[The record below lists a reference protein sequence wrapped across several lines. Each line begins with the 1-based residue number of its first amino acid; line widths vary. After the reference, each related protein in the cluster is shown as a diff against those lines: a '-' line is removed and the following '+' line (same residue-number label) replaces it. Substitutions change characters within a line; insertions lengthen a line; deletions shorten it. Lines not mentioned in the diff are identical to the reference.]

1 MKLAALKELQARR
14 REQLAR
20 PRLAE
25 GVELLG
31 EYGGSGYKEPPY
43 LVRRADGQ
51 TLQLSRLA
59 YAVAEG
65 CDGRTDADEI
75 ARRASESL
83 GRRLTGEQVVFLVEQ
98 KLRPVG
104 SVAGDAPTELRRE
117 HGVLALRIRT
127 AVVPPRVV
135 QTVARMLMPIFASPV
150 VGAVVAWLLVL
161 DAWLFFHGGLHGV
174 AQALLARP
182 VLLLAVLGLA
192 LVGTVLHECGHAAAC
207 RFGGA
212 RPGAMGVGFY
222 LVWPAFYTDVT
233 DAYRLDRRGRLR
245 TDLGGVYL
253 NAVFAVAL
261 AVAYFATGF
270 APLLFVVF
278 LEHVFALQQ
287 FVPWI
292 RLDGYYVLSDAAG
305 VPDMLSRVKPTL
317 LSLVPGRPP
326 DPRVAELK
334 PWVRRLVVGYV
345 VTVVPALAAAYVLLV
360 VNAPQ
365 FLRRAEHSWML
376 ELGRAAAAWR
386 AADAASLT
394 LA

>member
-104 SVAGDAPTELRRE
+104 IVAGDAPTELRRE
-117 HGVLALRIRT
+117 HGVLALRIPS

-161 DAWLFFHGGLHGV
+161 DAWLFFRGGLHGV
-174 AQALLARP
+174 AHALLARP

-245 TDLGGVYL
+245 TDLGGIYFNGLFVL
-253 NAVFAVAL
+253 AL
-261 AVAYFATGF
+261 AGAYFWAGF
-270 APLLFVVF
+270 EPLLAAAA
-278 LEHVFALQQ
+278 LQHVQALQQ
-287 FVPWI
+287 LTPFV
-292 RLDGYYVLSDAAG
+292 RLDGYYVLTDLAG
-305 VPDMLSRVKPTL
+305 VPDILSRVRPML
-317 LSLVPGRPP
+317 RSLVPGTRT
-326 DPRVAELK
+326 DPRIRELK
-334 PWVRRLVVGYV
+334 SWVRV
-345 VTVVPALAAAYVLLV
+345 VTTVYVIGLVAAFGLLIAAIALHGPDHAT
-360 VNAPQ
+360 
-365 FLRRAEHSWML
+365 RAL
-376 ELGRAAAAWR
+376 
-386 AADAASLT
+386 DSL
-394 LA
+394 